1 MKIIKTVSEMLS
13 LSANLPSSRCV
24 VPTMGAL
31 HEGHISLL
39 NIANKSD
46 LLIATLFVNP
56 LQFNNKS
63 DFLKYPNTLKQDI
76 DTFAKNNV
84 DILFMPDQEDILNFH
99 LYEKIDSGNAGNL
112 WEGRYREGHFNG
124 VLTIVDIIF
133 QILKPS
139 KAVFGM
145 KDFQQLCLIFSYF
158 SNKYSVEIIPVETQ
172 RNKAGLAHSSRNK
185 LLSDSSI
192 KSASII
198 NKGLLKAKRIW
209 SQDKDINNVKYQL
222 EKIFQTETK
231 LNIEYIQINPIKELE
246 ETLDRGSF
254 DNLFKEDTSKWQI
267 LMVAGYIDKVRL
279 IDNII
284 LR

>member
-1 MKIIKTVSEMLS
+1 MKIIKTVAEMMS

-63 DFLKYPNTLKQDI
+63 DFLKYPNTLNEDVDI
-76 DTFAKNNV
+76 FAKNNV
-84 DILFMPDQEDILNFH
+84 DILFMPAKEDILNFN
-99 LYEKIDSGNAGNL
+99 LYKEIDSGDAGNL
-112 WEGRYREGHFNG
+112 WEGKYREGHFNG

-158 SNKYSVEIIPVETQ
+158 SSKHSVEIIPVETQ
-172 RNKAGLAHSSRNK
+172 RNKDGLAYSSRNR

-192 KSASII
+192 KRASII
-198 NKGLLKAKRIW
+198 NRGLLKAKKIW
-209 SQDKDINNVKYQL
+209 AEDKDINNVKSQL
-222 EKIFQTETK
+222 KIILQTETK
-231 LNIEYIQINPIKELE
+231 LNIEYIQINPLKELE
-246 ETLDRGSF
+246 ETIGKGSF
-254 DNLFKEDTSKWQI
+254 DNLFKEDTSRWQV
-267 LMVAGYIDKVRL
+267 LLVAGYIDDVRL

>member
-1 MKIIKTVSEMLS
+1 MKIIKTVAEMMS
-13 LSANLPSSRCV
+13 LSANLPSRCV

-63 DFLKYPNTLKQDI
+63 DFLKYPNTLNEDVDI
-76 DTFAKNNV
+76 FAKNNV
-84 DILFMPDQEDILNFH
+84 DILFMPAKEDILNFN
-99 LYEKIDSGNAGNL
+99 LYKEIDSGDAGNL
-112 WEGRYREGHFNG
+112 WEGKYREGHFNG

-158 SNKYSVEIIPVETQ
+158 SSKHSVEIIPVETQ
-172 RNKAGLAHSSRNK
+172 RNKDGLAYSSRNR

-192 KSASII
+192 KRASII
-198 NKGLLKAKRIW
+198 NRGLLKAKKIW
-209 SQDKDINNVKYQL
+209 AEDKDINNVKSQL
-222 EKIFQTETK
+222 KIILQTETK
-231 LNIEYIQINPIKELE
+231 LNIEYIQINPLKELE
-246 ETLDRGSF
+246 ETIGKGSF
-254 DNLFKEDTSKWQI
+254 DNLFKEDTSRWQV
-267 LMVAGYIDKVRL
+267 LLVAGYIDDVRL